1 MSAAQLLDAAFQ
13 LGLGVIAL
21 VANALSAFAGG
32 GAGLVQLPA
41 LILLGLPFAMALA
54 THKLASVALGIGAA
68 SRHWREGSLDP
79 RLTLVM
85 IVAGVPG
92 VWLGA
97 NLVLA
102 IPDRWATAALGLL
115 TLGLGLYSNRRPELG
130 QEDRSSPL
138 SPGQQLVGALGLFVI
153 GVLNGSLTSGTGL
166 FVTLWLV
173 SWFGLSYTRAVAHT
187 LILVGLLWNGT
198 GALVLGVL
206 GEIRWDWIP
215 MLVLGSLL
223 GGYLGAHL
231 SLQRGSRVVKRG
243 FEVLALVMGLS
254 LLIRSL

>member
-115 TLGLGLYSNRRPELG
+115 TLGLGFYSNRRPELG

-187 LILVGLLWNGT
+187 LILLGCSGMEPEPWFWGFSAKSAGT
-198 GALVLGVL
+198 GSRCWCSDPCSVDTSVPTFPFNVAV
-206 GEIRWDWIP
+206 ESSRE
-215 MLVLGSLL
+215 GS
-223 GGYLGAHL
+223 
-231 SLQRGSRVVKRG
+231 KCWPW
-243 FEVLALVMGLS
+243 
-254 LLIRSL
+254 

>member
-1 MSAAQLLDAAFQ
+1 
-13 LGLGVIAL
+13 
-21 VANALSAFAGG
+21 
-32 GAGLVQLPA
+32 
-41 LILLGLPFAMALA
+41 
-54 THKLASVALGIGAA
+54 
-68 SRHWREGSLDP
+68 
-79 RLTLVM
+79 
-85 IVAGVPG
+85 
-92 VWLGA
+92 
-97 NLVLA
+97 
-102 IPDRWATAALGLL
+102 
-115 TLGLGLYSNRRPELG
+115 
-130 QEDRSSPL
+130 
-138 SPGQQLVGALGLFVI
+138 
-153 GVLNGSLTSGTGL
+153 
-166 FVTLWLV
+166 V

-231 SLQRGSRVVKRG
+231 PLQRGSRVVKRG